1 MVNDDRSSTNSMLRN
16 PLIGWVELVFK
27 RTSSRQFLCFS
38 FPWPHKPEETKGSK
52 MRGIVIYCKKCTSWL
67 PGYQYMVH
75 CYSVFFMHIV
85 NLVIVRKEKKRCHK
99 MASSIV
105 TRRPSY
111 VQVASKLAPSLLNAW
126 FISPRKRTKFL

>member
-1 MVNDDRSSTNSMLRN
+1 MLSN
-16 PLIGWVELVFK
+16 PLIGWVESVFK

-52 MRGIVIYCKKCTSWL
+52 TRGIVIYCKKCTSWL

-75 CYSVFFMHIV
+75 CYSVFFYAHCQPG
-85 NLVIVRKEKKRCHK
+85 NCKKRKEKKTWHK
-99 MASSIV
+99 MASSTV

-126 FISPRKRTKFL
+126 FISPRKRTKFLQTLF